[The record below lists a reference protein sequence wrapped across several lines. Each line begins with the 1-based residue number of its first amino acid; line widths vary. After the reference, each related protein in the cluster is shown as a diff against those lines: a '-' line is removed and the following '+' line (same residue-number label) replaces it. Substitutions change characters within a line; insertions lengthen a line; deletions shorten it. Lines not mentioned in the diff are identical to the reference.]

1 MTNDNPQWDAR
12 KAIQDVLATLRQAPE
27 ETPESVA
34 IRELERSFPL
44 AVKSLVNLAL
54 HSVDE
59 LVRRL
64 ASLDLLNAATKIREI
79 SKDADGEIERFLRG
93 VSNGD
98 VTRDDGNS

>member
-54 HSVDE
+54 HSDDE
-59 LVRRL
+59 RVRRL

-79 SKDADGEIERFLRG
+79 SKDADGEIERFLRSVTPRD
-93 VSNGD
+93 VSGD
-98 VTRDDGNS
+98 A

>member
-1 MTNDNPQWDAR
+1 MTNDNPEWNAQ

-27 ETPESVA
+27 ETSESVA

-54 HSVDE
+54 HSEDE
-59 LVRRL
+59 RVRRL

-93 VSNGD
+93 VTGD
-98 VTRDDGNS
+98 D